1 MLDTLKKYKFSI
13 SIMLLIAFYVSGLIG
28 ILSNSQTIDFLSL
41 TPLNLIVNMAL
52 LLVNHEN
59 GNLKQWFIFL
69 FIGVMGFLVELV
81 GVNTGVIF
89 GEYTYGET
97 LGWKFVETPLIIG
110 VNWIMLTYAV
120 VYTVGNRVNNT
131 ILKALICA
139 TILVALDFLI
149 EPVAIAYDFWT
160 WKNISIPIKN
170 YIAWFCIGF
179 VFCYVLSYFKKETKN
194 SLAPFLLLLQFIFFG
209 IFNFALWK

>member
-41 TPLNLIVNMAL
+41 TPLNLFVNMAL